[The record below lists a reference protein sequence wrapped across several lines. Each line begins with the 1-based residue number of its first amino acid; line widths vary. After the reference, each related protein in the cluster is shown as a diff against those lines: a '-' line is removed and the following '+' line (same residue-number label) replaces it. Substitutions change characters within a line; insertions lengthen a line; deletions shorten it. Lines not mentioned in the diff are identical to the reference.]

1 MQHLISQYGYVGL
14 FFIALLSSACLPVPS
29 EVAFGLAGA
38 YCTTAFA
45 AHAQFS
51 VVNVV
56 IVGTI
61 GSVVGSIIAY
71 ELGRYAGRAIVDRY
85 GKWILLSH
93 KDLDSSE
100 VWFRKYGAP
109 SVLIGR
115 LIPVVRAFISV
126 PAGLAEMKRGRFI
139 VLTTIGSAIWVW
151 LLTELGYRAGKN
163 QHFVKYFKTAE
174 YPIIALV
181 VVVIAAG
188 VWHRWHSMKQPPR
201 HARGRD

>member
-1 MQHLISQYGYVGL
+1 MQHFISQYGYIGL

-38 YCTTAFA
+38 YCTTAFS

-56 IVGTI
+56 IIGTI
-61 GSVVGSIIAY
+61 GSVVGSQIAY
-71 ELGRYAGRAIVDRY
+71 ELGRFAGRAIVDRY
-85 GKWILLSH
+85 GKYLLLSH
-93 KDLDSSE
+93 KDLDASE
-100 VWFRKYGAP
+100 VWFQKYGAP
-109 SVLIGR
+109 SVFLGR
-115 LIPVVRAFISV
+115 LIPIVRAFISV

-139 VLTTIGSAIWVW
+139 ALTTVGSAIWVW

-181 VVVIAAG
+181 VVVVAAG
-188 VWHRWHSMKQPPR
+188 VWHRWHSMKNPPR
-201 HARGRD
+201 HARGRH

>member
-1 MQHLISQYGYVGL
+1 MQHFIASYGYIGL

-45 AHAQFS
+45 AHPQFS

-56 IVGTI
+56 IIGTI
-61 GSVVGSIIAY
+61 GSVVGSVIAY
-71 ELGRYAGRAIVDRY
+71 ELGRFAGRAIVDRY
-85 GKWILLSH
+85 GKYLLLSH
-93 KDLDSSE
+93 KDLDASE
-100 VWFRKYGAP
+100 VWFEKYGAP
-109 SVLIGR
+109 SVLLGR
-115 LIPVVRAFISV
+115 LIPVVRAFISL

-163 QHFVKYFKTAE
+163 QHFVKYFHEAE

-181 VVVIAAG
+181 VLVLVAG
-188 VWHRWHSMKQPPR
+188 VWHRWHSMKKPPR
-201 HARGRD
+201 HARGRH